1 MPTTATKRVLVV
13 DDEPNIR
20 ATLSVILQ
28 KHGFRVQTA
37 ATVPEAINQI
47 QSNPFDVLLCDLN
60 ITQPDDGYAVVDAM
74 QQVHPKAVTIILT
87 GYPSVENALEGI
99 RRKID
104 EYLVKPA
111 DVEKLLAVL
120 NALLLRRRPRI
131 RILSV
136 SYDEVLLRTRHM
148 LLERE
153 GYEVVSAAGFSA
165 SLEKC
170 TQGGYDLFVLG
181 HSIPQ
186 SEKQKLVEE
195 FRSTCPAPIISL
207 RRSSG
212 EQLVVHAD
220 YHIEPDPEPLLKLIS
235 DFVNGRVIN

>member
-1 MPTTATKRVLVV
+1 MPSTASKRVLFV

-20 ATLSVILQ
+20 GTLSVILQ

-47 QSNPFDVLLCDLN
+47 QTNRFDALLCDLN
-60 ITQPDDGYAVVDAM
+60 ITEPDDGYVVVDAM
-74 QQVHPKAVTIILT
+74 RQANPKAVTVILT
-87 GYPSVENALEGI
+87 GYPSFENVLEGV

-111 DVEKLLAVL
+111 DVDKLLAVL
-120 NALLLRRRPRI
+120 NALLLWRRPRM

-136 SYDEVLLRTRHM
+136 SYDEILLRTRHM

-153 GYEVVSAAGFSA
+153 GYEVVSAAGFPT

-170 TQGGYDLFVLG
+170 TQGGFDLFVLG

-186 SEKQKLVEE
+186 EEKAKLVDE
-195 FRSTCPAPIISL
+195 FRRTCPAPIISL
-207 RRSSG
+207 RRSAG

-220 YHIEPDPEPLLKLIS
+220 YHIEPDPEPLLKFIS
-235 DFVNGRVIN
+235 NLASGK

>member
-1 MPTTATKRVLVV
+1 V
-13 DDEPNIR
+13 DDEPSIR
-20 ATLSVILQ
+20 ATLPVILQ

-47 QSNPFDVLLCDLN
+47 QKKQFDVLLCDLN
-60 ITQPDDGYAVVDAM
+60 ITEPDDGYAVVDAM
-74 QQVHPKAVTIILT
+74 RQANPKAVTVILT

-99 RRKID
+99 RHNID
-104 EYLVKPA
+104 DYLIKPA
-111 DVEKLLAVL
+111 DLEKLLAVL
-120 NALLLRRRPRI
+120 NRKLLARTPTA

-170 TQGGYDLFVLG
+170 KQGGFDLFVLG

-186 SEKQKLVEE
+186 EEKAKLVEE
-195 FRSTCPAPIISL
+195 FRQSCPAPIISL
-207 RRSSG
+207 RRNAG

-220 YHIEPDPEPLLKLIS
+220 HHIEPDPEPLLKLVS
-235 DFVNGRVIN
+235 ELAKNNKDDN

>member
-1 MPTTATKRVLVV
+1 MPSTGSKRVLFV

-20 ATLSVILQ
+20 ATLAAILQ

-37 ATVPEAINQI
+37 ATVPEAINHI
-47 QSNPFDVLLCDLN
+47 QSNRFDVLLCDLN
-60 ITQPDDGYAVVDAM
+60 ITEPEDGYAVVDAM
-74 QQVHPKAVTIILT
+74 RQANPKAVTVILT
-87 GYPSVENALEGI
+87 GYPSFENALEGI

-120 NALLLRRRPRI
+120 NALLLRRQPRV

-136 SYDEVLLRTRHM
+136 SYDQILLRTRHM

-153 GYEVVSAAGFSA
+153 GYEVVSAAGFAA
-165 SLEKC
+165 SFEKC
-170 TQGGYDLFVLG
+170 QQGGYDLFVLG
-181 HSIPQ
+181 HSIAPE
-186 SEKQKLVEE
+186 EKRKLVEE
-195 FRSTCPAPIISL
+195 FRRICPAPIISL
-207 RRSSG
+207 RRSAG
-212 EQLVVHAD
+212 DELVVHAD

-235 DFVNGRVIN
+235 DLVNRRVVN

>member
-1 MPTTATKRVLVV
+1 V
-13 DDEPNIR
+13 DDEPSIR
-20 ATLSVILQ
+20 ATLPVILQ

-47 QSNPFDVLLCDLN
+47 QKKQFDVLLCDLN
-60 ITQPDDGYAVVDAM
+60 ITEPDDGYAVVDAM
-74 QQVHPKAVTIILT
+74 RQANPKAVTVILT

-99 RRKID
+99 RHNID
-104 EYLVKPA
+104 DYLIKPA
-111 DVEKLLAVL
+111 DLEKLLAVL
-120 NALLLRRRPRI
+120 NRKLLARTPTA

-170 TQGGYDLFVLG
+170 KQGGFELFVLG

-186 SEKQKLVEE
+186 EEKAKLVEE
-195 FRSTCPAPIISL
+195 FRQSCPAPIISL
-207 RRSSG
+207 RRNAG

-220 YHIEPDPEPLLKLIS
+220 HHIEPDPEPLLKLVS
-235 DFVNGRVIN
+235 ELAKNNKDDN